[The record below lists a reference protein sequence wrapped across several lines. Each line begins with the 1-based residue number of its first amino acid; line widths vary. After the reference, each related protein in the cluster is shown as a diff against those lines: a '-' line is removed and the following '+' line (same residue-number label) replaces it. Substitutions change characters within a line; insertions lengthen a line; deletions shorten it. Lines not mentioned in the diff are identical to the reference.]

1 MNNFFIKINIY
12 KVLYTM
18 SLTCPL
24 CRSEWIIVSKLCSE
38 CDRIRYLM
46 SLYSRD
52 KVIEILDKTLVVQ
65 KFKEDEKKEVEDK
78 SNTDESYIK
87 PKTRSEKKV

>member
-1 MNNFFIKINIY
+1 
-12 KVLYTM
+12 M

-24 CRSEWIIVSKLCSE
+24 CRNEWIIVSKLCSE

-65 KFKEDEKKEVEDK
+65 KFKEEEEEA

-87 PKTRSEKKV
+87 PKTRSEKDKK